1 MAGMNQRQSANIW
14 FAEGSPSRG
23 HNLHTD
29 FNTAS
34 VTQNAAQL
42 RRRIGRPK
50 RHGPADRWVILTQH
64 HYGGMPVC
72 SGDLGSLDLGSP
84 RATAGSNA
92 RWI

>member
-1 MAGMNQRQSANIW
+1 MGHSESADIW
-14 FAEGSPSRG
+14 FAEDLPSRG
-23 HNLHTD
+23 RNLHTD

-34 VTQNAAQL
+34 VTQDAAQL
-42 RRRIGRPK
+42 RRRNV
-50 RHGPADRWVILTQH
+50 GPNGLVQPMAGSSTNSEVCL
-64 HYGGMPVC
+64 VC